1 MKEPPKQYIGSC
13 LEVLNPEPQTSKHV
27 ILTNLHFS
35 IGIIM
40 KASILGGCVVGSRMI
55 ASAIFW
61 GSHMRFVQCIK
72 FSLEL
77 WFTIRMIHIYI
88 SLSLSPSPS
97 LPLSLSLS
105 LALSPQSPSWKQLRH
120 LSGLRI
126 TLVRLM
132 VKQGLAQGFYGLPA
146 LRLRGCSIS
155 RLQCGYFWCNSH
167 ARQSLEAYVKLA
179 LW

>member
-1 MKEPPKQYIGSC
+1 MIIRIGFWGPLYYSNMKEPPKQYIGSC

-55 ASAIFW
+55 ASAIFL

-105 LALSPQSPSWKQLRH
+105 RSLSSKPLLKTIKAS
-120 LSGLRI
+120 
-126 TLVRLM
+126 V
-132 VKQGLAQGFYGLPA
+132 GFTDYTCTVDG
-146 LRLRGCSIS
+146 
-155 RLQCGYFWCNSH
+155 
-167 ARQSLEAYVKLA
+167 
-179 LW
+179 